1 MDQFLILAY
10 SLAILTYYLGVLIYA
25 LPIPWWGI
33 KKWAPTLIYDALAT
47 AILIFMFSSI
57 IELVNYLGSMLNIDW
72 QLYFEWITGRI
83 AIIGSFITTLMT
95 FSMMLSSAGM
105 KALSTAGLGPI
116 ISLATYTLIV
126 LEILFIL
133 GLIFQQFFA
142 KILVIGVL
150 LYSVPFR
157 ITRGAGASLIAM
169 SIIFTLALPLLPAFA
184 EAFVVES
191 AEKNIS
197 EVIEK
202 IGSINVE
209 EWGIVFVKGQILDKK
224 GQPIAGALTKWYA
237 KHSGGEDFVASYLTS
252 EDGWFNAGRPYGG
265 LPYNVLLRLE
275 VIYCGVKLIPE
286 LETIDPHKDF
296 IYDPLRDPNADYF
309 ITLKMKNAVIIDK
322 YFIIKSSNPKILS
335 SLKISKSEDE
345 VKLKLNVSEE
355 STLTIVVHEDYN
367 ADKIMI
373 NNTQAKSYDEVKSW
387 GQINFYVYNIPL
399 EEGSYEIKILI
410 NPEQRIR
417 NPKISDKGYLK
428 SLSGGISNLRD
439 LGKTIASAIFEWIML
454 PITYLSILIMSTYS
468 LAYVIGGRRVR
479 LPIKT

>member
-33 KKWAPTLIYDALAT
+33 KKWAPTLIYDALA
-47 AILIFMFSSI
+47 ASILIFMFSSI
-57 IELVNYLGSMLNIDW
+57 IEVVNYLGSILNVDW

-83 AIIGSFITTLMT
+83 AILGSFISTLMT

-105 KALSTAGLGPI
+105 KALSTASLGPI

-157 ITRGAGASLIAM
+157 VTRGAGASLIAM
-169 SIIFTLALPLLPAFA
+169 SIMFSLALPLLPAFA

-191 AEKNIS
+191 AEENIS
-197 EVIEK
+197 EVVERIGSVNIEK
-202 IGSINVE
+202 
-209 EWGIVFVKGQILDKK
+209 WGIAFVKGQILDIK
-224 GQPIAGALTKWYA
+224 GQPIVGALTKWYA
-237 KHSGGEDFVASYLTS
+237 RHGGEEVFVASYITS
-252 EDGWFNAGRPYGG
+252 DNGWFDAGRPHGG
-265 LPYNVLLRLE
+265 LPYNIPLKLE
-275 VIYCGVKLIPE
+275 VVYCGTKLSPE
-286 LETIDPHKDF
+286 LEIIDPQRDF
-296 IYDPLRDPNADYF
+296 IYDPFKDPNADYF
-309 ITLKMKNAVIIDK
+309 IELRMKDTIIVDE
-322 YFIIKSSNPKILS
+322 YFIIKLS
-335 SLKISKSEDE
+335 DTEAISLLKISKNEN
-345 VKLKLNVSEE
+345 VVVLKLNASK
-355 STLTIVVHEDYN
+355 SSILTIIVHEDYN
-367 ADKIMI
+367 VSKIMV
-373 NNTQAKSYDEVKSW
+373 NNTQLKSPSEVRKW
-387 GQINFYVYNIPL
+387 GQINFYIYNVTI
-399 EEGSYEIKILI
+399 EEGLYEIKVFI
-410 NPEQRIR
+410 NPKQQIKK
-417 NPKISDKGYLK
+417 PKISGRGYLE
-428 SLSGGISNLRD
+428 SLSGNINNLED
-439 LGKTIASAIFEWIML
+439 LGRTIASAIFEWIML